1 MVTGEESLCHAI
13 TYLYKE
19 LGYPMSVN
27 QDIYS
32 SDSIPFADKGIPG
45 VNFMRRA
52 AAGSSQIHCRN
63 DVISILSGESLERT
77 ANFTVAFSD
86 RMINSAFFPIERK
99 MPDNMVEKID
109 KYLMKKK

>member
-1 MVTGEESLCHAI
+1 
-13 TYLYKE
+13 
-19 LGYPMSVN
+19 MSVN

-32 SDSIPFADKGIPG
+32 SDSIPFADKGVPG

-52 AAGSSQIHCRN
+52 APGSSQIHCCH

-77 ANFTVAFSD
+77 TGFVAAFSD
-86 RMINSAFFPIERK
+86 RVINAAFFPIDK
-99 MPDNMVEKID
+99 KIPDNIVEKVD